1 MENENLDV
9 ELSKALVLYYK
20 LRSKIIENNDKLI
33 EMVHPSKQRQ
43 NETQD
48 SQEDE
53 HYVLDGVEVGAMVQ
67 ELEHNV
73 DDLVLL
79 RSKLSEIRNELCQL
93 KS

>member
-48 SQEDE
+48 SQ
-53 HYVLDGVEVGAMVQ
+53 G
-67 ELEHNV
+67 
-73 DDLVLL
+73 
-79 RSKLSEIRNELCQL
+79 KFWWF
-93 KS
+93 